1 MNNEYE
7 IFGCAY
13 DCPLQKRNLDC
24 PFNEIEHLTFKEK
37 VAWIKDASTEKK
49 ESIMQHHLDC
59 ERNRE
64 QTKSRQSSSLKNKQ
78 INKISKNMKTFNKQ
92 IAILLCGIILLGSC
106 SSTKNSTKGGVI
118 GGAGGALLGA
128 GIGAL
133 VGHGKGAAIG
143 AAVGGA
149 VGAGA
154 GVVIG
159 KKMDKQK
166 AELEKIEGAKVESV
180 TDVNN
185 LQAIKVTF
193 DSGILF
199 STGKSDLNASSKTAL
214 TKFAASLKETPE
226 TDVTIYGHTDN
237 TGSRETNVQL
247 SKNRAASVASFLNSN
262 GISTARMTTEG
273 KAFDEPVADNSTAE
287 GRAQNRRVEIYITA
301 NEQMINQAEQGTLK

>member
-1 MNNEYE
+1 M
-7 IFGCAY
+7 
-13 DCPLQKRNLDC
+13 
-24 PFNEIEHLTFKEK
+24 
-37 VAWIKDASTEKK
+37 
-49 ESIMQHHLDC
+49 
-59 ERNRE
+59 
-64 QTKSRQSSSLKNKQ
+64 KSY
-78 INKISKNMKTFNKQ
+78 NKI
-92 IAILLCGIILLGSC
+92 IALLLCSIILLSSC

-133 VGHGKGAAIG
+133 VGQEKGAAIG
-143 AAVGGA
+143 AAVGGV

-166 AELEKIEGAKVESV
+166 AELEKIEGAQVETV
-180 TDVNN
+180 TDANN

-199 STGKSDLNASSKTAL
+199 ATGKSDLNSSSKAAL
-214 TKFAASLKETPE
+214 NKFAISLKETPE

-237 TGSRETNVQL
+237 TGSKEVNVQL
-247 SKNRAASVASFLNSN
+247 SKNRAASVAGFLNSN
-262 GISTARMTTEG
+262 GISTDRMTTEG

-287 GRAQNRRVEIYITA
+287 GRAKNRRVEIYITA
-301 NEQMINQAEQGTLK
+301 NKQMINQAEQGTLK

>member
-1 MNNEYE
+1 M
-7 IFGCAY
+7 
-13 DCPLQKRNLDC
+13 KS
-24 PFNEIEHLTFKEK
+24 FNKTIALLLC
-37 VAWIKDASTEKK
+37 
-49 ESIMQHHLDC
+49 SIM
-59 ERNRE
+59 
-64 QTKSRQSSSLKNKQ
+64 
-78 INKISKNMKTFNKQ
+78 
-92 IAILLCGIILLGSC
+92 LLGSC
-106 SSTKNSTKGGVI
+106 SSTKNATKGGVI

-133 VGHGKGAAIG
+133 VGQGKGAAIG

-180 TDVNN
+180 TDANN

-199 STGKSDLNASSKTAL
+199 ATGKSDLNASSKTTL
-214 TKFAASLKETPE
+214 NKFAASLKETPE

-237 TGSRETNVQL
+237 KGSREVNEKL
-247 SKNRAASVASFLNSN
+247 SNDRAASVAAFLKSN
-262 GISTARMTTEG
+262 GIASERMTTEG

-301 NEQMINQAEQGTLK
+301 NKQMIKQAEQGTLK

>member
-1 MNNEYE
+1 M
-7 IFGCAY
+7 
-13 DCPLQKRNLDC
+13 KS
-24 PFNEIEHLTFKEK
+24 FNTFL
-37 VAWIKDASTEKK
+37 ALLLCS
-49 ESIMQHHLDC
+49 
-59 ERNRE
+59 
-64 QTKSRQSSSLKNKQ
+64 
-78 INKISKNMKTFNKQ
+78 
-92 IAILLCGIILLGSC
+92 AILFSSC

-133 VGHGKGAAIG
+133 VGHGKGAAID

-166 AELEKIEGAKVESV
+166 AELEKIEGAQVETV
-180 TDVNN
+180 TDANN

-199 STGKSDLNASSKTAL
+199 ATGKSDLNASSKTAL
-214 TKFAASLKETPE
+214 TKFATSLKETPE

-237 TGSRETNVQL
+237 TGSRELNEQL
-247 SKNRAASVASFLNSN
+247 SKNRAASVANFLNSN
-262 GISTARMTTEG
+262 GIVTERMTTEG

-287 GRAQNRRVEIYITA
+287 GRSKNRRVEIYITA
-301 NEQMINQAEQGTLK
+301 NAQMINQAEQGTLK

>member
-1 MNNEYE
+1 M
-7 IFGCAY
+7 
-13 DCPLQKRNLDC
+13 R
-24 PFNEIEHLTFKEK
+24 
-37 VAWIKDASTEKK
+37 
-49 ESIMQHHLDC
+49 
-59 ERNRE
+59 
-64 QTKSRQSSSLKNKQ
+64 
-78 INKISKNMKTFNKQ
+78 TFNKLVSL
-92 IAILLCGIILLGSC
+92 LLCSIILLSSC

-133 VGHGKGAAIG
+133 AGQGKGAAIG
-143 AAVGGA
+143 AAIGGA

-180 TDVNN
+180 TDANN

-199 STGKSDLNASSKTAL
+199 ATGKSDLNASSKAAL
-214 TKFAASLKETPE
+214 NKFANSLKETPE

-237 TGSRETNVQL
+237 TGSKEVNVQL
-247 SKNRAASVASFLNSN
+247 SKNRAAAVASFLNSN
-262 GISTARMTTEG
+262 GIPTDRMTTEG
-273 KAFDEPVADNSTAE
+273 KAFDEPVADNSTAD
-287 GRAQNRRVEIYITA
+287 GRTKNRRVEIYITA
-301 NEQMINQAEQGTLK
+301 NKQMINQAEQGTLK